1 MYSIVLININNV
13 VFDDVSRLSGR
24 HNIYKIL
31 LRKVSL
37 NFVIAA
43 PSATQVDK
51 YIVDSIFCMTISN
64 R

>member
-1 MYSIVLININNV
+1 MYSIVLININNI
-13 VFDDVSRLSGR
+13 VFNDVSRLSGR
-24 HNIYKIL
+24 HIYKIL

-43 PSATQVDK
+43 PSANQVDK